1 MLKLLN
7 SEQIRLADRY
17 TITHEPIQSLALME
31 RAAKAAFESIE
42 LLLKSVNYQRIDV
55 LCGPGNNGGDGLVI
69 ARLLKAKGYEVKVL
83 FADLGLEPSPDCK
96 INLERFDGD
105 IVPINSES
113 HIDREGV
120 LIDALFGSGL
130 NRKIG
135 GWLADFVKDFN
146 QQYEY
151 KISIDMPSGL
161 FDEKND
167 HQDQAIIQANDTI
180 TFQQPKLS
188 QLFPENAPF
197 VGNLHVVDIGLDQ
210 DFIDALDSKFHLME
224 APDIKACLKP
234 RLQFSHKGTYG
245 HALLIAGEYGKAG
258 AAVLSARAA
267 LASGVGLLTVAV
279 PSEINSVMQSAV
291 PEAMTVDSGQRY
303 FEVDIPIFEKCTA
316 IGIGPGLGKELK
328 TKDALQKFLVK
339 ADLPMVLDADALN
352 LLAEHSELLNHLRP
366 NTILSPHPGEFQ
378 RLVGKWENDF
388 ERLQKQMTFS
398 IKHQCYLILK
408 GKYTSISTPE
418 EKVYFNPTGNAGMAT
433 GGSGDVLTGILMGLL
448 AQGFSTEKSCLLGV
462 YLHGLSGDL
471 SAGKKGQISMTASD
485 LVENLGEAFQM
496 FD

>member
-1 MLKLLN
+1 MLKLLT
-7 SEQIRLADRY
+7 SEQIRLADQY
-17 TITHEPIQSLALME
+17 TIAHEPIQSLELME

-42 LLLKSVNYQRIDV
+42 HLLKSVNHLQIDV
-55 LCGPGNNGGDGLVI
+55 LCGPGNNGGDGFVI

-83 FADLGLEPSPDCK
+83 FADLGIEPSPDCNT
-96 INLERFDGD
+96 NLERFGGELVR
-105 IVPINSES
+105 IEPES
-113 HIDREGV
+113 KIEKGTI

-130 NRKIG
+130 NRKIE
-135 GWLADFVKDFN
+135 GWLADFVEDCN
-146 QQYEY
+146 QQYFY
-151 KISIDMPSGL
+151 TISIDMPSGL

-167 HQDQAIIQANDTI
+167 HQHQAIIQANDTI

-197 VGNLHVVDIGLDQ
+197 VGNLHLVDIGLDQ
-210 DFIDALDSKFHLME
+210 DFVDALDSKFHLME
-224 APDIKACLKP
+224 ASDIKAWLKP

-258 AAVLSARAA
+258 AAVLSAKAA
-267 LASGVGLLTVAV
+267 LASGLGLLTAAV
-279 PSEINSVMQSAV
+279 PSEINAVIQSVI

-303 FEVDIPIFEKCTA
+303 FEVDVPIYEKCTA
-316 IGIGPGLGKELK
+316 IGIGPGLGKNPK
-328 TKDALQKFLVK
+328 TKDALEKFLVK
-339 ADLPMVLDADALN
+339 ADLPMVLDADAIN
-352 LLAEHSELLNHLRP
+352 ILAEHSELLKHLSA

-398 IKHQCYLILK
+398 KKYQCHLILK
-408 GKYTSISTPE
+408 GHYTSISTPE
-418 EKVYFNPTGNAGMAT
+418 ENVYFNPTGNAGMAT

-448 AQGFSTEKSCLLGV
+448 AQGYSAEESSLLGV

-471 SAGKKGQISMTASD
+471 SADKKGQISMTASD
-485 LVENLGEAFQM
+485 LVENLGEAFKM